1 MAGVP
6 LRGSMRVCYFGTYR
20 ASYSRNVIMIEG
32 LRRNGVEVI
41 ECHESLW
48 RGVEDRVAAASGR
61 WLSPAFLGR
70 VLRVYA
76 RLIRR
81 YLRTP
86 AHDLVVVGYP
96 GQFDVFLAWFL
107 AKLRGVPLVWDIFM
121 SIYLIAT
128 ERKLDQRSRLTV
140 GLLRRIE
147 KLACRLPDRLILDTA
162 DYVAWFEATHG
173 VNQERFR
180 LVPTG
185 ADDRV
190 HPPAPLRTSSDGVIR
205 VLYYGTFIRNH
216 GVKSI
221 VEAAQ
226 LLRNDAAIRFE
237 MVGEGPERAAA
248 ADLAARYGLTNIVFS
263 PWLDKLQLQERIAQ
277 ADICLG
283 VFGDTPQSLM
293 TVQNKI
299 YEGLATA
306 RPVVTGDAPAVRRA
320 FEHGKHLYLVERGN
334 ADALAAAIR
343 VLAADPALRQRLATS
358 GHAEFAANYT
368 VAHIGARFAA
378 HLQELVR
385 V

>member
-1 MAGVP
+1 M
-6 LRGSMRVCYFGTYR
+6 S
-20 ASYSRNVIMIEG
+20 
-32 LRRNGVEVI
+32 
-41 ECHESLW
+41 
-48 RGVEDRVAAASGR
+48 
-61 WLSPAFLGR
+61 
-70 VLRVYA
+70 
-76 RLIRR
+76 
-81 YLRTP
+81 TP

-306 RPVVTGDAPAVRRA
+306 RPVVSGDAPAVRRA
-320 FEHGKHLYLVERGN
+320 FQHGTHLYLVERGN
-334 ADALAAAIR
+334 SAALAQAIR
-343 VLAADPALRQRLATS
+343 SLAADSTLRQRLATY

-368 VAHIGARFAA
+368 IAHTGERFAA
-378 HLQELVR
+378 HLHELVR

>member
-1 MAGVP
+1 
-6 LRGSMRVCYFGTYR
+6 MRVCYFGTYR
-20 ASYSRNVIMIEG
+20 ANYSRNVIMMEG
-32 LRRNGVEVI
+32 LRRNGVEVL
-41 ECHESLW
+41 ECHDTLW

-61 WLSPAFLGR
+61 WLSLAFMGR
-70 VLRVYA
+70 VLSVYT
-76 RLIRR
+76 RLIWR

-107 AKLRGVPLVWDIFM
+107 ARLRGVPLAWDIFM
-121 SIYLIAT
+121 SIYLIAI

-140 GLLRRIE
+140 DLLRRIE
-147 KLACRLPDRLILDTA
+147 RLACRLADRLILDTE
-162 DYVAWFEATHG
+162 DYVAWFETTHG
-173 VNQERFR
+173 VCQERFR

-185 ADDRV
+185 ADDRA
-190 HPPAPLRTSSDGVIR
+190 HQPAPLRTSSDGVIR

-216 GVKSI
+216 GVLSI
-221 VEAAQ
+221 VEAAR
-226 LLRNDAAIRFE
+226 LLRNDAAICFE

-248 ADLAARYGLTNIVFS
+248 ADLASRYGLTNILFS
-263 PWLDKLQLQERIAQ
+263 PWLDKSQLQERIAQ
-277 ADICLG
+277 SDICLG

-299 YEGLATA
+299 YEGLAAA
-306 RPVVTGDAPAVRRA
+306 RPVLTGDAPAVRRA
-320 FEHGKHLYLVERGN
+320 FTHGLHLYLVERGN
-334 ADALAAAIR
+334 ADALVAAIR
-343 VLAADPALRQRLATS
+343 LLADDPALRQRLATA

-368 VAHIGARFAA
+368 VAQIGARFAA